1 MSRQAIA
8 TRDIRLR
15 RALRT
20 AKSVAFFAL
29 LALILV
35 PFLFVLFWMA
45 LNSFKNERQITAYP
59 PLLLFEPTLRNFEI
73 SFERNQIL
81 RFAQNSLIVAAG
93 ATLLGLVFGVP
104 AAYSIA
110 RFKLQRLGLAVLVA
124 RVMPGISFLIPLFL
138 LFRSL
143 ELVDTLAAL
152 ILTHLIITLPIIVWM
167 MISYFEDV
175 PYELEESA
183 RVDGCNQWSAFIR
196 IALPL
201 VRPGLAAAS
210 ILSFIFSWNNFLF
223 ALALSGFRTK
233 TLPVAVLNNISY
245 EGIRWGELNATA
257 TLITLPVILLAL
269 LVQRQIVRGL
279 TSGAVKG

>member
-1 MSRQAIA
+1 MSSRTLVTGADRGQ
-8 TRDIRLR
+8 
-15 RALRT
+15 RAART
-20 AKSVAFFAL
+20 AKSVAFYAL

-45 LNSFKNERQITAYP
+45 LNSFKTERQITAYP

-81 RFAQNSLIVAAG
+81 RFAQNSLIVASG

-104 AAYSIA
+104 AAYAIA
-110 RFKLQRLGLAVLVA
+110 RFKLQRLGLAILVA

-183 RVDGCNQWSAFIR
+183 RVDGCNQWSAFVR